1 MQSTTRLRG
10 SADISGFSGFANRLS
25 AALAATVLVAACS
38 GDDGSAS
45 LATAEF
51 KADLKSLASAYAD
64 ESAETLRGN
73 DDALRLGRELFG
85 AYCADCHGSDGRG
98 KRDVMDLTRGRFDFG
113 LSADAVRTTIMDGRT
128 SEMPAMGRE
137 YGEVELGQLVAYL
150 DTLPVGGELS
160 ANAERGRALY
170 AEGCASCH
178 GEDGRGQA
186 EDGAPDLVDD
196 YWRHGDSMMNI
207 RLVITRGVQS
217 ECPAQGA
224 ELDPAEVE
232 LLTAYV
238 LYLAS
243 GGDGWN

>member
-1 MQSTTRLRG
+1 MQSTTGPRY
-10 SADISGFSGFANRLS
+10 SAGISGCLGFAIRLG
-25 AALAATVLVAACS
+25 AALAAAVLVTACG
-38 GDDGSAS
+38 GDDGSGS
-45 LATAEF
+45 STTPEL
-51 KADLKSLASAYAD
+51 KANLKSLASAYTD
-64 ESAETLRGN
+64 RRAETLQG
-73 DDALRLGRELFG
+73 DDEALRLGEQLFG
-85 AYCADCHGSDGRG
+85 AYCADCHGSDGHG
-98 KRDVMDLTRGRFDFG
+98 KRDITDLTRGRFDFG
-113 LSADAVRTTIMDGRT
+113 LSADAVRTTIRDGRV

-217 ECPAQGA
+217 ECPAQGSA
-224 ELDPAEVE
+224 LDSAEVE

-238 LYLAS
+238 LHLS
-243 GGDGWN
+243 GH